1 MKKTI
6 KDFEKEQNKCLELVK
21 SKNIDYSNKHFLYNF
36 DDFGYKG
43 IIVRIGDK
51 FSRLRTFYGKEKAEV
66 KDESVI
72 DTLRDIAN
80 YAILCILKYEE
91 DNQKTDD
98 KNN

>member
-21 SKNIDYSNKHFLYNF
+21 VKNVDYSNKHFLYNF

-51 FSRLRTFYGKEKAEV
+51 FSRLRTFYDKEKFGV
-66 KDESVI
+66 KDESII

-80 YAILCILKYEE
+80 YAIFCILKYEE
-91 DNQKTDD
+91 DKESEEEGI
-98 KNN
+98 K

>member
-6 KDFEKEQNKCLELVK
+6 EDFEKEQIRCIDLIKVK
-21 SKNIDYSNKHFLYNF
+21 NADYSNKHFLYNF

-51 FSRLRTFYGKEKAEV
+51 FSRLRTLYSKEAIEV
-66 KDESVI
+66 KNETII
-72 DTLRDIAN
+72 DTLRDISN

-91 DNQKTDD
+91 DKEQ
-98 KNN
+98 NNKS